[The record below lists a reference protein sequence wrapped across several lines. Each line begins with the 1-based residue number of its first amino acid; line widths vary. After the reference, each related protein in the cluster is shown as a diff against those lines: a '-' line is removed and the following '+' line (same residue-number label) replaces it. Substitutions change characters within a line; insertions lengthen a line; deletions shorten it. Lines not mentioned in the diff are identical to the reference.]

1 MRKLRVAAA
10 VAVACLMAVPAGAAT
25 LLGSYVVTGT
35 GAGLIDGEAWRGR
48 FTIRMAA
55 DTGKAISDPG
65 DPGVTI
71 LPLVGSALVD
81 LEFRPPLRL
90 GFGTRLGHDAGDD
103 TVAQLKAA
111 PVGKENAVLLDFRT
125 PSAISLLQSFGP
137 IEGLDIWRFGEWRDV
152 PTSGGLLSILA
163 IANLRFSGEVRAVAA
178 IPEPGSW
185 ALLITGF
192 GLVGLSLR
200 RRAAVR
206 A

>member
-1 MRKLRVAAA
+1 MRVHRIVAA
-10 VAVACLMAVPAGAAT
+10 VAIGCLMAGPAGAAVMV
-25 LLGSYVVTGT
+25 GSYVVSGT
-35 GAGLIDGEAWRGR
+35 GSGLLDGEAWRGR
-48 FTIRMAA
+48 FTIRMVA
-55 DTGKAISDPG
+55 DTGKAITDPR
-65 DPGVTI
+65 DPGVTT
-71 LPLVGSALVD
+71 LDLFGSAVVD

-103 TVAQLKAA
+103 TVALLKAQ

-125 PSAISLLQSFGP
+125 PSPISLLQSFGP
-137 IEGLDIWRFGEWRDV
+137 IEGLDIWRFGDWRDV

-163 IANLRFSGEVRAVAA
+163 ISDLGFSGEVRAVAA

-200 RRAAVR
+200 RRAA
-206 A
+206 ASA

>member
-1 MRKLRVAAA
+1 MRELRVAAA

-25 LLGSYVVTGT
+25 MLGSYVVSGT
-35 GAGLIDGEAWRGR
+35 GAGLINGEAWQGR
-48 FTIRMAA
+48 FTLRMVA
-55 DTGKAISDPG
+55 DVGQAITDPL
-65 DPGVTI
+65 DPGVTF
-71 LPLVGSALVD
+71 LPLFGSAVVD
-81 LEFRPPLRL
+81 LEGRPPLRL
-90 GFGTRLGHDAGDD
+90 GSGTRLGHDAGDD
-103 TVAQLKAA
+103 TVALLKAQ

-125 PSAISLLQSFGP
+125 PSPFSLLQSFGP

-163 IANLRFSGEVRAVAA
+163 ISELGFSGAVRAAAA

-200 RRAAVR
+200 RRAA
-206 A
+206 APA